1 MDTEQ
6 PTGSGPSIESRMAAV
21 FGASEPAPE
30 AAPVTEAAPLPEATE
45 TSAETPPETPE
56 DDSEEFDVDGAT
68 YRLPKELKAKVS
80 EWKDQALLREDYTR
94 KTQALA
100 EMQRHVTATAET
112 LQARQ
117 QFDES
122 VKAERS
128 ELERVKAD
136 IARYKDVDWS
146 NLDIDAHLK
155 LRTQLE
161 QLKDRSKELDAEL
174 NTKAGKFAEWSEHKK
189 RELIQQGNKFLSS
202 TIKGWG
208 PETVKSIAAAA
219 QAVGYTSQE
228 IESVLDVR
236 FVQLAHKA
244 AEYDKL
250 MSGKQVALAT
260 AQKAPPV
267 IKPGASKGQSAASDQ
282 RFRETRQSL
291 RKSGSV
297 DDAARLIQMMSK

>member
-6 PTGSGPSIESRMAAV
+6 PTGSGPSIESRMATV
-21 FGASEPAPE
+21 FGATEPAPE
-30 AAPVTEAAPLPEATE
+30 VAPEQQTAPVPEAAE
-45 TSAETPPETPE
+45 TSAEVPPE
-56 DDSEEFDVDGAT
+56 DDFEDFDVDGAN

-80 EWKDQALLREDYTR
+80 EWKDHALLREDYTR
-94 KTQALA
+94 KTQVLA
-100 EMQRHVTATAET
+100 EAQRHVAATAEA

-117 QFDES
+117 QFEES
-122 VKAERS
+122 VSAERA
-128 ELERVKAD
+128 ELNRVKAD
-136 IARYKDVDWS
+136 IARYKDVDWAS
-146 NLDIDAHLK
+146 LDIDAHLK

-161 QLKDRSKELDAEL
+161 QLKDRSKELDSEL
-174 NTKAGKFAEWSEHKK
+174 NTKAGQFAQWSEGKK
-189 RELIQQGNKFLSS
+189 REIIQNGKKFLASA
-202 TIKGWG
+202 IKGWG
-208 PETVKSIAAAA
+208 PETVKSIASAA
-219 QAVGYTSQE
+219 QSVGYTQAE
-228 IESVLDVR
+228 IDSVLDVR

-267 IKPGASKGQSAASDQ
+267 IKPGASQGQNAAVNQ
-282 RFRETRQSL
+282 RFKETRQSL